1 MGLVQKKIPVILD
14 TDIGTD
20 IDDTWALAMLLGS
33 PELDLKM
40 IVTEHGDTQHRTR
53 LTAKLMEIAGHTEVP
68 IGIGISRECDLPY
81 PQRPWVEGYQLDEY
95 PGVVHEDG
103 VQAMID
109 FVMASPEPV
118 TIIAIGVVTN
128 LAKALEIEPR
138 IVENASFVG
147 MHGSIYV
154 GYGGSSEVSAEANVV
169 NDIEAFRKVIAAPWL
184 EKIITPL
191 DTCGLVV
198 LEGERY
204 QQIRQSE
211 NPILRAVMENYDVWS
226 TLNEHMALDSN
237 IKSSTLFDT
246 VAIYLAYAD
255 DLVEIEEVSILT
267 TDAGI
272 NVVDPNGSKVKAA
285 LRWKDFDK
293 FYDHLTERLLAAK

>member
-1 MGLVQKKIPVILD
+1 M
-14 TDIGTD
+14 
-20 IDDTWALAMLLGS
+20 
-33 PELDLKM
+33 
-40 IVTEHGDTQHRTR
+40 
-53 LTAKLMEIAGHTEVP
+53 
-68 IGIGISRECDLPY
+68 
-81 PQRPWVEGYQLDEY
+81 
-95 PGVVHEDG
+95 
-103 VQAMID
+103 QAMID
-109 FVMASPEPV
+109 FVMSSSEPV
-118 TIIAIGVVTN
+118 TVIAIGVVTN

-138 IVENASFVG
+138 IVDKVRFVG

-169 NDIEAFRKVIAAPWL
+169 NDVEAFRKVIAAPWL

-211 NPILRAVMENYDVWS
+211 NPILRAVMENYDIWLSLEKRVVV
-226 TLNEHMALDSN
+226 DSS
-237 IKSSTLFDT
+237 IKSSALFDT

-255 DLVEIEEVSILT
+255 DLLEIEEVAIST
-267 TDAGI
+267 TDTGI
-272 NVVDPNGSKVKAA
+272 NVVDPGGSKVKAA
-285 LRWKDFDK
+285 LRWKDQDR

>member
-1 MGLVQKKIPVILD
+1 MNLVQKKIPVILD

-40 IVTEHGDTQHRTR
+40 VVTEHGDTRYRAR
-53 LTAKLMEIAGHTEVP
+53 LTAKLLEAAGKKHVP

-81 PQRPWVEGYQLDEY
+81 PQRPWVEGYQLSDY
-95 PGVVHEDG
+95 PGVIYEDG

-109 FVMASPEPV
+109 FVMSSSEPV
-118 TIIAIGVVTN
+118 TVIAIGVVTN

-138 IVENASFVG
+138 IVDKVRFVG

-169 NDIEAFRKVIAAPWL
+169 NDVEAFRKVIAAPWL

-211 NPILRAVMENYDVWS
+211 NPILRAVMENYDIWLSLEKRVVV
-226 TLNEHMALDSN
+226 DSS
-237 IKSSTLFDT
+237 IKSSALFDT

-255 DLVEIEEVSILT
+255 DLLEIEEVAIST
-267 TDAGI
+267 TDTGI
-272 NVVDPNGSKVKAA
+272 NVVDPGGSKVKAA
-285 LRWKDFDK
+285 LRWKDQDR
-293 FYDHLTERLLAAK
+293 FYDHLTESLLAAK

>member
-1 MGLVQKKIPVILD
+1 MDLMQKKIPVILD

-40 IVTEHGDTQHRTR
+40 VVTEHGDTYSRAR
-53 LTAKLMEIAGHTEVP
+53 LAAKLLEVSEHTEIP
-68 IGIGISRECDLPY
+68 IGIGISRDCDLPY
-81 PQRPWVEGYQLDEY
+81 PQRPWVGEYQLGDY
-95 PGVVHEDG
+95 PGVIYEDG

-128 LAKALEIEPR
+128 LAKAIEIEPR
-138 IVENASFVG
+138 IVENARFVG

-154 GYGGSSEVSAEANVV
+154 GYDGGPEVSAEANVV
-169 NDIEAFRKVIAAPWL
+169 NDVEAFRTVIAAPWL

-204 QQIRQSE
+204 QQIRQSK
-211 NPILRAVMENYDVWS
+211 NPILIAVMENYDTWS
-226 TLNEHMALDSN
+226 TLMEHMVLDPN
-237 IKSSTLFDT
+237 TKSSRLFDT

-255 DLVEIEEVSILT
+255 DLLEIEEVTIST
-267 TDAGI
+267 MDTGI

-293 FYDHLTERLLAAK
+293 FYTHLTERLLAAK

>member
-1 MGLVQKKIPVILD
+1 MTDKKIPVILD

-40 IVTEHGDTQHRTR
+40 VVTEHGDTHYRAR
-53 LTAKLMEIAGHTEVP
+53 LTAKLLEVAGHTDVP

-81 PQRPWVEGYQLDEY
+81 PQRPWVEGYQLDDY
-95 PGVVHEDG
+95 PGIVYEDG

-138 IVENASFVG
+138 IVENARFVG
-147 MHGSIYV
+147 MHGSIYM

-169 NDIEAFRKVIAAPWL
+169 NDVEAFRKVIAAPWL

-198 LEGERY
+198 LEGEHY

-211 NPILRAVMENYDVWS
+211 NPILRAVMENYDIWS
-226 TLNEHMALDSN
+226 TLNEHMALDPN

-255 DLVEIEEVSILT
+255 DLLEMEEVSIST
-267 TDAGI
+267 TDEGI
-272 NVVDPNGSKVKAA
+272 NVIDPTGPKVKAA
-285 LRWKDFDK
+285 LRWRNLDK
-293 FYDHLTERLLAAK
+293 YYDHMTQRLLAAK

>member
-1 MGLVQKKIPVILD
+1 MNLTQKKIPVILD

-33 PELDLKM
+33 PELDLKL
-40 IVTEHGDTQHRTR
+40 IVTEHGDTRYRAR
-53 LTAKLMEIAGHTEVP
+53 LSAKLMEVAGHADVP

-81 PQRPWVEGYQLDEY
+81 PQRPWVEGYQLGDY
-95 PGVVHEDG
+95 PGVIYENG
-103 VQAMID
+103 VQAIID

-138 IVENASFVG
+138 IVENARFVG
-147 MHGSIYV
+147 MHGSIFM

-169 NDIEAFRKVIAAPWL
+169 NDVEAFRKVIAAPWL

-198 LEGERY
+198 LEGKRY
-204 QQIRQSE
+204 QQIRQSK
-211 NPILRAVMENYDVWS
+211 NPILIAVMENYDIWS
-226 TLNEHMALDSN
+226 TLMEHMALDTN
-237 IKSSTLFDT
+237 VKSSTLFDT

-255 DLVEIEEVSILT
+255 ALLEIEEVAIST
-267 TDAGI
+267 TDEGI
-272 NVVDPNGSKVKAA
+272 NGIDPTGSKVKAA

-293 FYDHLTERLLAAK
+293 FYDHLTERLLAA

>member
-1 MGLVQKKIPVILD
+1 MDLIQKKIPVILD

-40 IVTEHGDTQHRTR
+40 IVTEHGDTHYRAR
-53 LTAKLMEIAGHTEVP
+53 LAAKLLEVARRNDVP

-81 PQRPWVEGYQLDEY
+81 PQRPWVEGYQLDDY
-95 PGVVHEDG
+95 SGVIYENG

-109 FVMASPEPV
+109 FVMTSPEPV

-128 LAKALEIEPR
+128 LAIAIEIEPR
-138 IVENASFVG
+138 IVENARFVG

-184 EKIITPL
+184 EIIITPL

-198 LEGERY
+198 LEGEHY

-226 TLNEHMALDSN
+226 ILNEHMALDSN

-255 DLVEIEEVSILT
+255 DLLEIEEVTIST

-272 NVVDPNGSKVKAA
+272 NVVGPGGSKVKAA
-285 LRWKDFDK
+285 LRWKDQDR
-293 FYDHLTERLLAAK
+293 FYDHLTQRLLAA